1 MNKRQQWHLQD
12 YILLI
17 TSLFFMLF
25 LNGAIPFVTIPTL
38 GQAIWTSGFARSIA
52 NGSWYNIF
60 AHDFGIPQPA
70 AIAFGLSGAWLES
83 LFIRLGMAPFDAYS
97 CMSAFWL
104 MVAFL
109 SAIKISDMFGAHR
122 RLAILSSLL
131 WMSMP
136 IIWAH
141 AEYSMLSLGIALLSF
156 YFLAVFNILNIESNP
171 TKKIFISVILY
182 FITVVIS
189 VFMDGYTF
197 MMFAIGAS
205 IIFSSVFIASSKR
218 RHTLLKVV
226 LPVHVISFLT
236 AYFLFAKY
244 IGKSHF
250 ESHNMDFFRGWGL
263 DLSFIVQPTKKIL
276 WLPDFLGLSINRS
289 DSIYFGDSSIWVTT
303 FSLPIIIIGLFSWYK
318 TKKRNY
324 LSTGILLV
332 ATLGFYMAL
341 GPSLKI
347 NAIKPEQMQI
357 NSPHQQSALMPAE
370 LAILPTGN
378 AWISE
383 SIPGFNVMRA
393 SYRWSALGIFALWM
407 LVIVWV
413 SQVEKKYQVI
423 SGSILFFLLLLN
435 IPNLANQWQRG
446 VIARKM
452 FHQIDDEIAFP
463 LRQKINGAEKVA
475 FIPWGND
482 FLVNYLASIG
492 DFRTFNIGG
501 DKNLAA
507 AQRFWPI
514 GMQSFNDGVLNADKI
529 PALTKMFLD
538 NSVDV
543 VVIPYVH
550 LLWSAHRWPCRQDAE
565 DPMKLSSDSLCL
577 SQRKS
582 ELASTIHSLAA
593 LPYLDVVDNTLFAIV
608 KLRPEFT
615 GSEPLL
621 SFLLSQIDY
630 PIEVGSRFKDN
641 VVLFT
646 QGWHN
651 VEENLIWSQSHAK
664 LMLPVPEECVS
675 QHCYAVLQF
684 TVFGASP
691 ARSVRVHFSVSGW
704 KQNVRFSSTDL
715 NEIAIPLDNASRR
728 QEITLTVP
736 EAISPE
742 KLLGAP
748 DSRELG
754 IALQRIKLSIK

>member
-1 MNKRQQWHLQD
+1 
-12 YILLI
+12 
-17 TSLFFMLF
+17 
-25 LNGAIPFVTIPTL
+25 
-38 GQAIWTSGFARSIA
+38 
-52 NGSWYNIF
+52 
-60 AHDFGIPQPA
+60 
-70 AIAFGLSGAWLES
+70 
-83 LFIRLGMAPFDAYS
+83 
-97 CMSAFWL
+97 
-104 MVAFL
+104 
-109 SAIKISDMFGAHR
+109 
-122 RLAILSSLL
+122 
-131 WMSMP
+131 
-136 IIWAH
+136 
-141 AEYSMLSLGIALLSF
+141 
-156 YFLAVFNILNIESNP
+156 
-171 TKKIFISVILY
+171 
-182 FITVVIS
+182 
-189 VFMDGYTF
+189 MDGYTF

-218 RHTLLKVV
+218 RHSLLKVV
-226 LPVHVISFLT
+226 LPVHVISFLI

-244 IGKSHF
+244 IGKSNF
-250 ESHNMDFFRGWGL
+250 ESQSMDFFRGWGL
-263 DLSFIVQPTKKIL
+263 DLSFIVQPTKKFL

-289 DSIYFGDSSIWVTT
+289 DSIYFGDSSVWVTT

-347 NAIKPEQMQI
+347 NSIKPEQMQI

-378 AWISE
+378 AWVSE

-435 IPNLANQWQRG
+435 IPNLANQWKRG

-501 DKNLAA
+501 DKNLAE
-507 AQRFWPI
+507 AQRFWPT

-543 VVIPYVH
+543 VVIPY
-550 LLWSAHRWPCRQDAE
+550 
-565 DPMKLSSDSLCL
+565 LSHPG
-577 SQRKS
+577 R
-582 ELASTIHSLAA
+582 
-593 LPYLDVVDNTLFAIV
+593 
-608 KLRPEFT
+608 
-615 GSEPLL
+615 
-621 SFLLSQIDY
+621 
-630 PIEVGSRFKDN
+630 
-641 VVLFT
+641 
-646 QGWHN
+646 
-651 VEENLIWSQSHAK
+651 
-664 LMLPVPEECVS
+664 
-675 QHCYAVLQF
+675 
-684 TVFGASP
+684 
-691 ARSVRVHFSVSGW
+691 
-704 KQNVRFSSTDL
+704 
-715 NEIAIPLDNASRR
+715 
-728 QEITLTVP
+728 
-736 EAISPE
+736 
-742 KLLGAP
+742 
-748 DSRELG
+748 
-754 IALQRIKLSIK
+754 